1 MKLTLPDIKAGYDRY
16 LLVSVALLS
25 GAAAAWIAI
34 SAGEARAKAQA
45 PMQTGAKEPFA
56 AAPAIETLK
65 SDKAELANR
74 KPWRESKAS
83 PFVSRVYLLKDN
95 ALIDILEAG
104 TDLFPGIANA
114 WILEHGLDYLD
125 TGLPEGDPDADG
137 FTNFEEFTAKTN
149 PRDAASKPALWTKL
163 RLLESKVDKLRLKF
177 MSLPKGTLDEV
188 AINTTTPDNPSKLSG
203 STQFYPRAR
212 EEVQT
217 VHGEKEFDKKI
228 VLLANR
234 TSTGDEVFEATPL
247 KFDRAEFIKQF
258 NPATNVE
265 EDVPVV
271 FLLNTADGKSIR
283 LERDKVKDSPYP
295 LATLQDTRP
304 GGQTTQL
311 RSGET
316 LTLDESSIYKLV
328 DVSEENATIED
339 VASGAKHVIPKAAVP
354 APQATPEVAQPQ

>member
-1 MKLTLPDIKAGYDRY
+1 MKLSLPDIKTGYDRY
-16 LLVSVALLS
+16 LLVAVSFLSVAAAIWIAG
-25 GAAAAWIAI
+25 GAA
-34 SAGEARAKAQA
+34 EARERAK
-45 PMQTGAKEPFA
+45 PPIQTGAKQPFA
-56 AAPAIETLK
+56 AAPAVEALK
-65 SDKAELANR
+65 SDKADLANR
-74 KPWRESKAS
+74 TPWRESKAS
-83 PFVSRVYLLKDN
+83 PFVSRVYLLKDDK
-95 ALIDILEAG
+95 LIDILEAG
-104 TDLFPGIANA
+104 TDLFPGISNA

-125 TGLPEGDPDADG
+125 DSLPERDPDGDG
-137 FTNFEEFTAKTN
+137 FTNIEEFAEKTN
-149 PRDAASKPALWTKL
+149 PRDATSMPALWTKL

-188 AINTTTPDNPSKLSG
+188 AINTTSPDDPSKRFG

-217 VHGEKEFDKKI
+217 VHGEKKIDKKV

-234 TSTGDEVFEATPL
+234 TSTGDEVFEATAL
-247 KFDRAEFIKQF
+247 KFDRAEFVKQF

-271 FLLNTADGKSIR
+271 FLVSTADGKSIR
-283 LERDKVKDSPYP
+283 LERDKVTDSPYP

-311 RSGET
+311 RAGET
-316 LTLDESSIYKLV
+316 LTLGSSTYKLV

-339 VASGAKHVIPKAAVP
+339 VASGSKHVIPKAAAP
-354 APQATPEVAQPQ
+354 APQAIPEDAQPQ